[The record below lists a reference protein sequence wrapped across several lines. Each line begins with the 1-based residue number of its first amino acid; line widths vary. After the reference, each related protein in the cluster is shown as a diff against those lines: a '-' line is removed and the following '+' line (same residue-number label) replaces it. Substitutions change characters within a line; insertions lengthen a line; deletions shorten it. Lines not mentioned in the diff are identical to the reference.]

1 MSPKTHEETLLIQR
15 TALTALRMRYKL
27 AHTRVSDK
35 IYPYASLPEKH
46 MEEVEEG
53 GITAPPLTEVI
64 SIEEADDK
72 QVQLSD
78 NGSNVRFRKA
88 PKAFPP
94 PAATEQLRQRLQ
106 TLSIAYTVVGYK
118 HSSRLWLCT

>member
-1 MSPKTHEETLLIQR
+1 
-15 TALTALRMRYKL
+15 MRYKL

-94 PAATEQLRQRLQ
+94 PALANPVNCIHGCRLQ
-106 TLSIAYTVVGYK
+106 ALEQTLVTYVNTRHVAQLHQLPSQ
-118 HSSRLWLCT
+118 

>member
-1 MSPKTHEETLLIQR
+1 
-15 TALTALRMRYKL
+15 MRYKL
-27 AHTRVSDK
+27 VHTWVSDK
-35 IYPYASLPEKH
+35 SYPYASLPGKH
-46 MEEVEEG
+46 MEEVEKG

-94 PAATEQLRQRLQ
+94 PAATEQLRQRLR

-118 HSSRLWLCT
+118 RSSRLRLRT